1 MNIMFYKFN
10 STVHLIRRYDSKILS
25 FIVYKGHYIIQAEVW
40 LYIFTWWSSE
50 NIGKR
55 LIKLVITFFNLKY
68 RYMDLWISL
77 KY

>member
-1 MNIMFYKFN
+1 MNVMFYKFN
-10 STVHLIRRYDSKILS
+10 STVHLIRGYDSKILS
-25 FIVYKGHYIIQAEVW
+25 FIVYNGHYFIQAEVW

-55 LIKLVITFFNLKY
+55 LIKLVITFLNLKY
-68 RYMDLWISL
+68 RYMALWISL